1 MRYGRIKKRFLS
13 IALVAVM
20 MVGLLPAGI
29 AHAQGHTHTA
39 ACYTEDGELS
49 CNETVSENVVEAG
62 DYSAIK
68 AAVEQLAASE
78 SEKSGT
84 IRITSDIALIEQI
97 TIPKGVKVT
106 IIDNG
111 ENHKL
116 YKSDDAKNGTTLF
129 VIEDGAEFTI
139 DGDLTLLANKDGN
152 DLIKCHGKFTLENGT
167 LDFADFKISGGCGIV
182 SVWGKNAEF
191 TMEGGRIQNADINAC
206 SAGVRVCG
214 GGSFTMNGGTI
225 SGIKAG
231 GSYESGAV
239 LVFACDNSSSL
250 GEGTASF
257 TMNDGI
263 IENNSGYRGAGVFV
277 IGREFKNRASMTMN
291 GGKIRNNTCQGFSDA
306 QGAGAG
312 VYVQQN
318 AEFTMNDGEI
328 SGNIVDMGE
337 GGGICVACGW
347 ESVAG
352 TPGWNINLFSRYYP
366 AAFTMNGGTIRNNQA
381 KMNTDQGDNGCGGG
395 IYVASHRVTLNGGVI
410 ENNTAEKQ
418 GGGVYV
424 GATPYILKIHNAVVK
439 ENHASVLGGGLW
451 ACPTGDVE
459 LFVTNGAALYDNT
472 SDGAGDDLVSV
483 KIPSKKHALTLAD
496 RALGGGQVFWHKDGG
511 VDNSSVLGHPDHSPR
526 YSAAA
531 STPMNPIQNY
541 GDSVA
546 LKAIMSDGAKAAAMS
561 ASSLIIQGNEAPR
574 GGGIGTNGGVI
585 LGDERE
591 YDYTLQVQKTWT
603 DAEDNRKV
611 PVTVYLKSG
620 ENILDPVTLNEEN
633 GWTASFTGLP
643 DPKTLKPLSYA
654 VVEDPVPENFTPS
667 YTPAE
672 IDEDARTILIT
683 VDNRYTPSAATGS
696 LTISKKV
703 TGTGIPDADTLFEFT
718 VTKDGAAAVGQYSVD
733 GGATQTIPADGKISL
748 KAGQSAVLTG
758 LELGEY
764 TVTETAPK
772 HDHYKSTSFS
782 VNNGEVQ
789 NGLSATVTVTG
800 AAAAAGGWSKK
811 DGMPLKDAD
820 GYFTY
825 TITSNQIDADG
836 KITVDCDLLA
846 ECMEAQ
852 MRDDQNWSSCNFKV
866 KFVNET
872 GSPIQYKDYS
882 FDTVN
887 WLPVGDTYVPSTN
900 PSMLNTNEGA
910 GSYSAGYGWGEVWQQ
925 IYPMLIGQKL
935 TTATLNATGFDGKQI
950 RVAIAPLRCINPA
963 VVSYFKSNPGNGT
976 LTGNSNTNSAQTI
989 TLLQMNALP
998 ELIKQAFTFE
1008 NCEGTEISLT
1018 ADDSRTYADFI
1029 CAFYGVQ
1036 SLNELTV
1043 AQKYN
1048 VFGTGYKG
1056 SPAMPYAGQSH
1067 ITTYYANTAGNMA
1080 NWCIPYAVLND
1091 GTLDYFKTWG
1101 FSDTRIEEGKKLQ
1114 SGGQIFS
1121 ADDAA
1126 LYAYQPDYYLM
1137 ETDPEVLSMA
1147 YEYLYDRCIRF
1158 TLDADDRPI
1167 STAIDNSATSN
1178 DSVGGIKDYMNR
1190 TDAATANV
1198 LKTMN
1203 NGAAIEEGDSI
1214 TLDNVKGYIEVPN
1227 AWNQFRYYDFGFQ
1240 LIFESKGEKPAPA
1253 SVAFTNTYEKND
1265 TPTPPTPPTPGKD
1278 TGSLTVSK
1286 VVAGNA
1292 GSQTADF
1299 HFTVMLS
1306 DVSIN
1311 GSYGDMTFADGAA
1324 TFTLRHN
1331 EQKTASGLP
1340 AGITYTV
1347 TESEANQDGYTTT
1360 VNGASGSIG
1369 KDQTATAAFTNT
1381 KNSSGGGSD
1390 DDDAYGSLTVSKTIS
1405 GDTVDTER
1413 AFTFTIKLDRSI
1425 SGTYGDM
1432 RFDKGVAVITLKHGE
1447 SSTATRLPAGI
1458 HYTVTE
1464 SDRDGYT
1471 VTADGDTGV
1480 IRDGKT
1486 AVAAFTNTKD
1496 SNIPDKPGNPDQPN
1510 NPDKPTTPDQPSI
1523 PEQPDTP
1530 NQPTA
1535 PVQPS
1540 NPGTPDHTPK
1550 TDDTMNLAL
1559 WISLMGFSLAGLFI
1573 SLCVVKK
1580 NSYHGKRVK

>member
-1 MRYGRIKKRFLS
+1 
-13 IALVAVM
+13 M

-29 AHAQGHTHTA
+29 AHAQGDTHTEE
-39 ACYTEDGELS
+39 CYAEDGELI

-62 DYSAIK
+62 DSSAIK

-84 IRITSDIALIEQI
+84 IRITSNIALTEQI

-106 IIDNG
+106 IIGDG

-116 YKSDDAKNGTTLF
+116 CKSDDAQNGTTLF
-129 VIEDGAEFTI
+129 VIADGAEFTI
-139 DGDLTLLANKDGN
+139 DGDLTLSANKDGN
-152 DLIKCHGKFTLENGT
+152 DLIKCYGKLTLKNGT
-167 LDFADFKISGGCGIV
+167 LDFADFKIPGGCGIV

-239 LVFACDNSSSL
+239 LVFACDNGSSL

-257 TMNDGI
+257 TMNDGV

-277 IGREFKNRASMTMN
+277 IGREFNNRASMTMN
-291 GGKIRNNTCQGFSDA
+291 GGIIRNNTCEGFKDSQA
-306 QGAGAG
+306 AGAG
-312 VYVQQN
+312 VYVERN

-352 TPGWNINLFSRYYP
+352 TPGWNIDLFSRYYP

-439 ENHASVLGGGLW
+439 DNHASILGGGLW

-459 LFVTNGAALYDNT
+459 LFVTNGAALYDNS

-483 KIPSKKHALTLAD
+483 KIPSKKHSLTLAD

-511 VDNSSVLGHPDHSPR
+511 VDSSSVLGFPDSSQR
-526 YSAAA
+526 YSADA
-531 STPMNPIQNY
+531 STPMNPIREY

-591 YDYTLQVQKTWT
+591 YDYKLQVKKTWT
-603 DAEDNRKV
+603 DAEDSLKV
-611 PVTVYLKSG
+611 PVTVYLKLG
-620 ENILDPVTLNEEN
+620 DHVLDSVELNEAN
-633 GWTASFTGLP
+633 NWTASFTGLP
-643 DPKTLKPLSYA
+643 DPKTLKPLYYA

-683 VDNRYTPSAATGS
+683 VDNRYTPAAPTG
-696 LTISKKV
+696 
-703 TGTGIPDADTLFEFT
+703 D
-718 VTKDGAAAVGQYSVD
+718 
-733 GGATQTIPADGKISL
+733 
-748 KAGQSAVLTG
+748 
-758 LELGEY
+758 
-764 TVTETAPK
+764 
-772 HDHYKSTSFS
+772 
-782 VNNGEVQ
+782 
-789 NGLSATVTVTG
+789 
-800 AAAAAGGWSKK
+800 
-811 DGMPLKDAD
+811 
-820 GYFTY
+820 
-825 TITSNQIDADG
+825 
-836 KITVDCDLLA
+836 
-846 ECMEAQ
+846 
-852 MRDDQNWSSCNFKV
+852 
-866 KFVNET
+866 
-872 GSPIQYKDYS
+872 
-882 FDTVN
+882 
-887 WLPVGDTYVPSTN
+887 
-900 PSMLNTNEGA
+900 
-910 GSYSAGYGWGEVWQQ
+910 
-925 IYPMLIGQKL
+925 
-935 TTATLNATGFDGKQI
+935 
-950 RVAIAPLRCINPA
+950 
-963 VVSYFKSNPGNGT
+963 
-976 LTGNSNTNSAQTI
+976 
-989 TLLQMNALP
+989 
-998 ELIKQAFTFE
+998 
-1008 NCEGTEISLT
+1008 
-1018 ADDSRTYADFI
+1018 
-1029 CAFYGVQ
+1029 
-1036 SLNELTV
+1036 
-1043 AQKYN
+1043 
-1048 VFGTGYKG
+1048 
-1056 SPAMPYAGQSH
+1056 
-1067 ITTYYANTAGNMA
+1067 
-1080 NWCIPYAVLND
+1080 
-1091 GTLDYFKTWG
+1091 
-1101 FSDTRIEEGKKLQ
+1101 
-1114 SGGQIFS
+1114 
-1121 ADDAA
+1121 
-1126 LYAYQPDYYLM
+1126 
-1137 ETDPEVLSMA
+1137 
-1147 YEYLYDRCIRF
+1147 
-1158 TLDADDRPI
+1158 
-1167 STAIDNSATSN
+1167 
-1178 DSVGGIKDYMNR
+1178 
-1190 TDAATANV
+1190 
-1198 LKTMN
+1198 
-1203 NGAAIEEGDSI
+1203 
-1214 TLDNVKGYIEVPN
+1214 
-1227 AWNQFRYYDFGFQ
+1227 
-1240 LIFESKGEKPAPA
+1240 
-1253 SVAFTNTYEKND
+1253 
-1265 TPTPPTPPTPGKD
+1265 
-1278 TGSLTVSK
+1278 LTVSK

-1292 GSQTADF
+1292 GDTSKAF
-1299 HFTVMLS
+1299 SFTVKLS
-1306 DVSIN
+1306 DNTIN
-1311 GSYGDMTFADGAA
+1311 GNYGDMTFADGAA
-1324 TFTLRHN
+1324 TFTLKHN

-1340 AGITYTV
+1340 AGITYEV
-1347 TESEANQDGYTTT
+1347 TETEANQNGYTTT
-1360 VNGASGSIG
+1360 STGASGSIV
-1369 KDQTATAAFTNT
+1369 KDQTVTAAYVNT
-1381 KNSSGGGSD
+1381 KNSGGGGSD
-1390 DDDAYGSLTVSKTIS
+1390 DDDAYGSLTVSKTVAGTAADLNQS
-1405 GDTVDTER
+1405 
-1413 AFTFTIKLDRSI
+1413 FTFTIKLDRSI

-1464 SDRDGYT
+1464 SDHDGYT

-1496 SNIPDKPGNPDQPN
+1496 SNIPNQPN
-1510 NPDKPTTPDQPSI
+1510 NPDKPTTPDQPST

-1550 TDDTMNLAL
+1550 TDDSMNLAL
-1559 WISLMGFSLAGLFI
+1559 WISLMGFSLTGLFI
-1573 SLCVVKK
+1573 SLAVVKK